1 MGCREAVLM
10 VRFCCASLDE
20 LGGGVRRM
28 LVDGGLYIARMFSG
42 VVGWAGGGE
51 AVGAL
56 WDVNNSKMLTA
67 VVAGGF
73 I

>member
-1 MGCREAVLM
+1 
-10 VRFCCASLDE
+10 
-20 LGGGVRRM
+20 M